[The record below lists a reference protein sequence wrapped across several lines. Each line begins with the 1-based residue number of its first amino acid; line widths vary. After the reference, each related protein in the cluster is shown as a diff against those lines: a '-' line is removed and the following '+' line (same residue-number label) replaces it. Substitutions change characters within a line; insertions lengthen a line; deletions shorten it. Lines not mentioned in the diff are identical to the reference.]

1 MKISIVTAVYNDP
14 RIARALGSIISQQH
28 DHELEIIVVD
38 GASTQE
44 TQEAINNYRSHITVF
59 ISEPDEGIYQAMNKG
74 IAKATGDII
83 GILNADDQ
91 YSDTLVLRD
100 VTNTFGSSST
110 EAVYGDLLYV
120 NESGQTLRYW
130 KSHSPGRLKWY
141 RGWMPPHP
149 TFFVRREVY
158 DKYGVFDL
166 DFGTAADY
174 ELMLRLVF
182 KYRVN
187 TAYIDRVLVHM
198 ATGGTTTPT
207 IPTVLRQNY
216 QVFRAWRHND
226 LRFGLAVPFLKVA
239 SKPLQFFIHP
249 RT

>member
-1 MKISIVTAVYNDP
+1 
-14 RIARALGSIISQQH
+14 
-28 DHELEIIVVD
+28 
-38 GASTQE
+38 
-44 TQEAINNYRSHITVF
+44 
-59 ISEPDEGIYQAMNKG
+59 
-74 IAKATGDII
+74 
-83 GILNADDQ
+83 
-91 YSDTLVLRD
+91 
-100 VTNTFGSSST
+100 
-110 EAVYGDLLYV
+110 
-120 NESGQTLRYW
+120 
-130 KSHSPGRLKWY
+130 
-141 RGWMPPHP
+141 MPPHP

-182 KYRVN
+182 KHRVN